1 MEIIFP
7 GFAECGGGGRPSYAI
22 SPGHSL
28 TLRHLCTCLSTVR
41 LYSIASTM
49 PAPPFGTASAYT
61 DSFPAP
67 PPKQVT
73 VTAETCFNLGVFRG

>member
-1 MEIIFP
+1 
-7 GFAECGGGGRPSYAI
+7 
-22 SPGHSL
+22 
-28 TLRHLCTCLSTVR
+28 
-41 LYSIASTM
+41 M

-73 VTAETCFNLGVFRG
+73 VTAETCYNLGVFRGWSFRLLVERYTFGVY